1 MKHAFSINENTKEA
15 VKEIKEQLKDFDA
28 KLLLYFTTVQ
38 HNPEL
43 LSSEIDKTFSG
54 AETVGVSSVGT
65 MANGKIHDKGLAVMA
80 FSNEAIED
88 LKVEIL
94 EGIGEKQNEKVKH
107 AFEKFEQHF
116 GEASN
121 KWNHKKYIGLM
132 FTNSSL
138 KSSSSNA
145 EEKIM
150 ESIGSL
156 TNAFFVG
163 GTAAD
168 DLSFENSYVYYNEK
182 YFENACILVLL
193 KPTMEFEVLKNQ
205 SFTPTGKKVVVTKA
219 NSDIREVIELNGRP
233 VLEVYAE
240 LLDVSKEEVSNHF
253 FMNPLGIIAE
263 NDVYIRSPWK
273 VTEENTLLFAC
284 SLLEGMEVDLLKNG
298 DIIGDMKKTLEK
310 LETDN
315 EKINGILSFNCAY
328 RLLELNAK
336 NLKDDYAQ
344 LFSNILTIGMHGY
357 GEDFLGHINQTS
369 TMLVFK

>member
-1 MKHAFSINENTKEA
+1 MKHAFSIHENTKEA

-28 KLLLYFTTVQ
+28 ELLLYFTTIQ
-38 HNPEL
+38 HTPEL
-43 LSSEIDKTFSG
+43 LSSEMKKAFLRT
-54 AETVGVSSVGT
+54 EMVGVSSVGT

-80 FSNEAIED
+80 FSNDAMKD
-88 LKVEIL
+88 LKIEIL
-94 EGIGEKQNEKVKH
+94 EEIGEKQNEKVKH

-116 GEASN
+116 GETSN
-121 KWNHKKYIGLM
+121 KWNHKKYVGLI

-138 KSSSSNA
+138 NSSSSNT

-168 DLSFENSYVYYNEK
+168 DLAFEKSYIYYNEK
-182 YFENACILVLL
+182 YFQNACILVLL
-193 KPTMEFEVLKNQ
+193 KPTMEFEIIKNQ
-205 SFTPTGKKVVVTKA
+205 SFSPTEKKVMVTKA

-233 VLEVYAE
+233 VLDVYAE
-240 LLDVSKEEVSNHF
+240 LLNVSKDEVPNHF
-253 FMNPLGIIAE
+253 FMNPLGLVAE
-263 NDVYIRSPWK
+263 DDVYIRSPWK
-273 VTEENTLLFAC
+273 MTEENTLLFAC
-284 SLLEGMEVDLLKNG
+284 SLLEGMEANLLKNG

-310 LETDN
+310 LVTNN

-344 LFSNILTIGMHGY
+344 LFHNIPTVGMHGY
-357 GEDFLGHINQTS
+357 GEDFIGHINQTS